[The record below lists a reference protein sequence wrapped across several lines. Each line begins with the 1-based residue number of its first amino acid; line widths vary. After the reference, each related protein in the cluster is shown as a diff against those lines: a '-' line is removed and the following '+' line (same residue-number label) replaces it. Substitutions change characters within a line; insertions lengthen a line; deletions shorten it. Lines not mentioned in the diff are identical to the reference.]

1 MALEFPFRVDA
12 TSYRRL
18 TLASRVF
25 ALLAALQGALALV
38 GWSTGIE
45 ALKGSYA
52 LGINIKTNPA
62 IVILLLG
69 LALLLL
75 GPPHRSGWRTWIGRA
90 FAFLAM
96 AIGLLTLSEHV
107 TGRDLGID
115 QALFTE
121 PPGAPA
127 TSSPNRMGPPASII
141 VPLIGLSLL
150 ISDNRAWRGVRLSQL
165 AAALALLVGAV
176 PLLGYVYGVR
186 ELFGL
191 ATFTGIALPTA
202 ICFILLALGVL
213 FARAHQGAMK
223 LVIADNA
230 GGMLLRRMFP
240 AAIIIPI
247 ALGWASVAL
256 QDLGLFDAS
265 FGRTLLTVSFMVV
278 FSALIWWNAALISRV
293 AAGRD
298 RAEDAERELS
308 ARLRTALEGER
319 AAREAAEHANRMKD
333 EFLATLSHELR
344 TPLNAIL
351 GWATLLAEESL
362 SDEDVQRG
370 LATIQRTARLQ
381 ARLIEDLLDMS
392 RIVSGQIRLEVRA
405 VDLCHLVDM
414 TVSAAMPSADAKGI
428 ALSRE
433 LEQDACMVNGDPE
446 RVHQILWNL
455 ISNAVKFTPRGGH
468 ALVTLRRAGDVAEV
482 TVTDNGIGFSPE
494 FLPHIFE
501 QFHQEDASFT
511 RRHGG
516 LGLGLSIAQ
525 RLAHLHGGRIEAASP
540 GEGKGAT
547 FTLYLPLAG
556 FEGDGRPADAAA
568 GDTPERR
575 RSRLAGVRVLVV
587 DDHADGRE
595 IAERVL
601 RDAGA
606 DVASAMDASS
616 AMTLVGARTF
626 DVLVCDIAL
635 PDRDGYQ
642 LLRDVRRG
650 LPQVPAIAL
659 TAFAGDESE
668 ARAREVGYQI
678 FLTRPVDPG
687 RLVEAVA
694 DAAAKRASIDAS

>member
-1 MALEFPFRVDA
+1 
-12 TSYRRL
+12 
-18 TLASRVF
+18 
-25 ALLAALQGALALV
+25 
-38 GWSTGIE
+38 
-45 ALKGSYA
+45 
-52 LGINIKTNPA
+52 
-62 IVILLLG
+62 
-69 LALLLL
+69 
-75 GPPHRSGWRTWIGRA
+75 
-90 FAFLAM
+90 
-96 AIGLLTLSEHV
+96 
-107 TGRDLGID
+107 
-115 QALFTE
+115 
-121 PPGAPA
+121 
-127 TSSPNRMGPPASII
+127 
-141 VPLIGLSLL
+141 
-150 ISDNRAWRGVRLSQL
+150 
-165 AAALALLVGAV
+165 
-176 PLLGYVYGVR
+176 
-186 ELFGL
+186 
-191 ATFTGIALPTA
+191 
-202 ICFILLALGVL
+202 
-213 FARAHQGAMK
+213 
-223 LVIADNA
+223 
-230 GGMLLRRMFP
+230 MFP
-240 AAIIIPI
+240 AAIIIPV
-247 ALGWASVAL
+247 ALGWASIAF
-256 QDLGLFDAS
+256 QDMGLYDAS

-278 FSALIWWNAALISRV
+278 FSALIWWNAALIFRV
-293 AAGRD
+293 AAERD

-362 SDEDVQRG
+362 PEEDVKRG
-370 LATIQRTARLQ
+370 LTTIQRNARLQ

-392 RIVSGQIRLEVRA
+392 RIVSGKISLEVRT

-414 TVSAAMPSADAKGI
+414 TVSAAMPSADAKGV

-433 LEQDACMVNGDPE
+433 LEEDACMVTGDPE

-455 ISNAVKFTPRGGH
+455 ISNAIKFTPKGGH
-468 ALVTLRRAGDVAEV
+468 ASVTLRRVHDVAEV
-482 TVTDNGIGFSPE
+482 TVTDDGIGFSPE

-525 RLAHLHGGRIEAASP
+525 RLAQLHGGRIEAASP

-547 FTLYLPLAG
+547 FTLCLPLMPAG
-556 FEGDGRPADAAA
+556 SEGDGLPADAAA

-601 RDAGA
+601 KDAGA
-606 DVASAMDASS
+606 DVASAMDAAS
-616 AMTLVGARTF
+616 AMTLVGARMF

-635 PDRDGYQ
+635 PDRDGYHF
-642 LLRDVRRG
+642 LRDVRRG
-650 LPQVPAIAL
+650 FPRVPAIAL

-668 ARAREVGYQI
+668 ARARERGYQI

-694 DAAAKRASIDAS
+694 AAAGNRASIDAS

>member
-1 MALEFPFRVDA
+1 
-12 TSYRRL
+12 
-18 TLASRVF
+18 
-25 ALLAALQGALALV
+25 
-38 GWSTGIE
+38 
-45 ALKGSYA
+45 
-52 LGINIKTNPA
+52 
-62 IVILLLG
+62 
-69 LALLLL
+69 
-75 GPPHRSGWRTWIGRA
+75 
-90 FAFLAM
+90 
-96 AIGLLTLSEHV
+96 
-107 TGRDLGID
+107 
-115 QALFTE
+115 
-121 PPGAPA
+121 
-127 TSSPNRMGPPASII
+127 
-141 VPLIGLSLL
+141 
-150 ISDNRAWRGVRLSQL
+150 
-165 AAALALLVGAV
+165 
-176 PLLGYVYGVR
+176 
-186 ELFGL
+186 
-191 ATFTGIALPTA
+191 
-202 ICFILLALGVL
+202 
-213 FARAHQGAMK
+213 
-223 LVIADNA
+223 
-230 GGMLLRRMFP
+230 
-240 AAIIIPI
+240 PI

-256 QDLGLFDAS
+256 QDMGLFDAS

-362 SDEDVQRG
+362 SEEDVKRG
-370 LATIQRTARLQ
+370 LATIQRNARLQ

-414 TVSAAMPSADAKGI
+414 TVSAALPSADAKGI

-468 ALVTLRRAGDVAEV
+468 ASVTLRRVGDVAEV

-568 GDTPERR
+568 GDTLERR

-668 ARAREVGYQI
+668 ARAREGGYQI